1 MDIAGQADMART
13 KRRATLRRGAASL
26 HATVGRVFATAV
38 EPGPTGAVRTTE
50 GTTQGEGA

>member
-1 MDIAGQADMART
+1 MDTAGQGDMART

-26 HATVGRVFATAV
+26 HATVGRVFATTV
-38 EPGPTGAVRTTE
+38 ESGPTRAVRTTE